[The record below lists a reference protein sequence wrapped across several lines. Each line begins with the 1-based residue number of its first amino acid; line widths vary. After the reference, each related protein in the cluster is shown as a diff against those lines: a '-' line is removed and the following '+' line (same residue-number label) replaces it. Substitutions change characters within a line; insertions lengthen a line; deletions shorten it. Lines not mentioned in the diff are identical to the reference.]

1 MALEIVTFV
10 SALVIAMLAVLRYV
24 VGLKGDQKK
33 AEIID
38 AEWQVKT
45 RLNSKEVGGDRIF
58 DLTVKGLDP
67 DQPHLSRKIPIS
79 YRIYKRKQKRAL
91 FFCSGLGLDHSDF
104 THLSNEYP
112 DFDLVFVTLPGFEIE
127 RPSDSVKL
135 SFDSASYIY
144 QQFVTSFSN
153 RGGYDTVALIGFSV
167 GADILVKSISE
178 GKIASPVTGLVLLD
192 PNIGP
197 QTLFI
202 SKFIAGFQSSEMKL
216 PDLKKVLAASE
227 FRSLES
233 WANTHE
239 YFVKIVRKFSG
250 RRIHGLAEFAGAV
263 CQEFDQLSPQDVASR
278 VSLATQRDLKCS
290 VIFSRD
296 APVPEVS
303 HVFNVLSPKQFSTV
317 HHIGLDHFDLIGDPQ
332 VIGDSLQHLF
342 EARLPVP
349 SVSLF
354 ARFWIAIRGGKGEV

>member
-1 MALEIVTFV
+1 MALEIFTVV
-10 SALVIAMLAVLRYV
+10 SALVIAMLAVLRHAV
-24 VGLKGDQKK
+24 ALKGDRKK

-45 RLNSKEVGGDRIF
+45 RLNSKEVGGDRVF
-58 DLTVKGLDP
+58 DLTVNGLDP

-79 YRIYKRKQKRAL
+79 YRIYNRKQKRAL

-104 THLSNEYP
+104 AHLSDQYP

-127 RPSDSVKL
+127 RPSHSVKL

-144 QQFVTSFSN
+144 QKFVTSFSN
-153 RGGYDTVALIGFSV
+153 RRGYDAVALIGFSV
-167 GADILVKSISE
+167 GADILVKSIGE

-202 SKFIAGFQSSEMKL
+202 SNFISGFQSSEITL
-216 PDLKKVLAASE
+216 ADLKEVLGVSE
-227 FRSLES
+227 FRSLET

-239 YFVKIVRKFSG
+239 YFVKIVRKFGG
-250 RRIHGLAEFAGAV
+250 RRIHGLAEFAGTV
-263 CQEFDQLSPQDVASR
+263 CLEYDQLSPRDVASR

-290 VIFSRD
+290 VVFSRD

-303 HVFNVLSPKQFSTV
+303 QVFDVLSNEHFLTV
-317 HHIGLDHFDLIGDPQ
+317 HHIGLDHFDLVGDPQ
-332 VIGDSLQHLF
+332 VVGDSLKHLF

-349 SVSLF
+349 
-354 ARFWIAIRGGKGEV
+354 